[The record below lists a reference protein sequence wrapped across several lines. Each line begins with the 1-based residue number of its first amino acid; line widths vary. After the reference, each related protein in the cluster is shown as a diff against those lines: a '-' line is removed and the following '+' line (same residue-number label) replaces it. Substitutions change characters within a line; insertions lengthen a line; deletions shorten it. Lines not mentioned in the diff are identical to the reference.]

1 MLAKNILAILA
12 LALTVSASPLV
23 VRQVK
28 SSGND
33 GEGNQNVGNG
43 GQNAGNGASNSG
55 TINGDYTVEQAT
67 VTCGNAQLNCCNKVS
82 KKGDTTNAGLLG
94 SVFGSG
100 DLDVQCSP
108 LNIPIIGSMRILLV
122 PELRPPNYAD
132 DRFVTLSSGSYQQG
146 LRRESRLLPGQYL
159 SGQYTVVLVHLLFA
173 NDPPEWPY
181 QRWLHRPCIPHLTPP
196 CSLSLSPDDRTLAAI
211 YMDHIT
217 NFLYF
222 YWLTTYVF

>member
-108 LNIPIIGSMRILLV
+108 LNIPIIGSMRILLAPEPRPQIMLMIVLLLLVQV
-122 PELRPPNYAD
+122 PINKACD
-132 DRFVTLSSGSYQQG
+132 AKAACCQG
-146 LRRESRLLPGQYL
+146 NTSQV
-159 SGQYTVVLVHLLFA
+159 SIQ
-173 NDPPEWPY
+173 
-181 QRWLHRPCIPHLTPP
+181 
-196 CSLSLSPDDRTLAAI
+196 
-211 YMDHIT
+211 
-217 NFLYF
+217 
-222 YWLTTYVF
+222 